1 MHQTNLSPAVAVN
14 RWARTSGDTT
24 AVWYEDVPVSY
35 DRFAADVRALAD
47 VLAHGGLRT
56 GDRVAWLGRNSELL
70 LRTALAAAHLGA
82 VFLPLNFR
90 LTSAE
95 LAALLRDSG
104 THTLLAEPEYTDAVD
119 TGADDLPVRRHFLV
133 DTDPRGPSPAKAP
146 APWQPLSTAVVPDQ
160 GRPPATV
167 RADDPALLMYTSGT
181 TGHPKGVVLTH
192 GNLWWHDV
200 ATTAVIDSSLRD
212 TTLVL
217 APMFHVAGLSGFT
230 LGTLV
235 HGGTVVVRRAFDAKQ
250 ALADMA
256 AHRAVNVIA
265 VPAMFTAIARAP
277 GFAEAELSS
286 LRTALVGGAPVPPQ
300 LVRDYA
306 ARGLTL
312 QQAWGL
318 TETAPLAACLPSEL
332 VGTHPGSAGYP
343 LPYTDIKLVDPAT
356 GAEVTEPGVPAEVL
370 VRGPNVFREYWNDP
384 EATRL
389 AKDEA
394 GWFRSGDIGQRDE
407 RGLLYM
413 VDRSKDVI
421 ISGGENIYPAEI
433 ERVLAEYPGVRE
445 VAVVGAPHPEW
456 EETPVAVLCQDGPG
470 RAALQQLRDFAGER
484 LARYK
489 LPTAVHHLPRL
500 PRGGSGKV
508 DKAALREW
516 LSTGGESADTE
527 AEGGG
532 E

>member
-1 MHQTNLSPAVAVN
+1 MHQINLSPAVAVD
-14 RWARTSGDTT
+14 RWARISGDTT
-24 AVWYEDVPVSY
+24 AVWYEDIPVNY
-35 DRFAADVRALAD
+35 GRFAADVRSLAD
-47 VLAHGGLRT
+47 VLAHGGVRA

-82 VFLPLNFR
+82 IFVPLNFR
-90 LTSAE
+90 LTPPE

-104 THTLLAEPEYTDAVD
+104 THTLLAEAEYTAALAAVLPS
-119 TGADDLPVRRHFLV
+119 LPVRRHLLV
-133 DTDPRGPSPAKAP
+133 DTDLRAPSPAKAP
-146 APWQPLSTAVVPDQ
+146 APWQHLSTAAVPEQ

-167 RADDPALLMYTSGT
+167 RPDDAALIIYTSGT
-181 TGHPKGVVLTH
+181 TGRPKGVVLTY

-200 ATTAVIDSSLRD
+200 ATTAVIESRLRD
-212 TTLVL
+212 TALVL
-217 APMFHVAGLSGFT
+217 APMFHVAGLTGFT

-235 HGGTVVVRRAFDAKQ
+235 HGGTVVVRRAFDAQQ
-250 ALADMA
+250 ALTDLA

-265 VPAMFTAIARAP
+265 VPAMFSAIARSP
-277 GFAEAELSS
+277 GFAEADLCS
-286 LRTALVGGAPVPPQ
+286 LRTALVGGAPVPSQ

-318 TETAPLAACLPSEL
+318 TETAPLAACLPAEL
-332 VGTHPGSAGYP
+332 VDTHPDSVGYP
-343 LPYTDIKLVDPAT
+343 LPYTEIKLVDPAT
-356 GAEVTEPGVPAEVL
+356 GREVTEPAVPAELL

-407 RGLLYM
+407 GGLLYI
-413 VDRSKDVI
+413 VDRRKDVI
-421 ISGGENIYPAEI
+421 ISGGENVYPAEI

-445 VAVVGAPHPEW
+445 VAVLGAPHPVW
-456 EETPVAVLCQDGPG
+456 EETPVVVLCQDGPG
-470 RAALQQLRDFAGER
+470 KATLQELRGFAGDR

-489 LPTAVHHLPRL
+489 LPTAVHHLPKL

-508 DKAALREW
+508 DKSALRDW
-516 LSTGGESADTE
+516 LRTAMQGAKTAADGD
-527 AEGGG
+527 AG
-532 E
+532 